1 MGKAHAHWLARDE
14 RDQVDK
20 RMEWSANEKK
30 DQSSISPLPPPQ
42 SQLQEQNMDKP
53 RAEAK
58 YVSRWGMF
66 LATKT
71 LP

>member
-1 MGKAHAHWLARDE
+1 
-14 RDQVDK
+14 
-20 RMEWSANEKK
+20 MEVSNEKK
-30 DQSSISPLPPPQ
+30 DQSSTSPLPPPQ
-42 SQLQEQNMDKP
+42 SQLPEQNMDKP
-53 RAEAK
+53 RTEAK